1 MGEGGGDAAE
11 GAKAGVAVGDDGEVE
26 VLIGLR
32 LVGADDDVGNPSPA
46 HFLKEPLDD
55 GAAVGKLNEAL
66 FPPAKPRGFAARQDG
81 GGDMGGGGLW
91 PWLGRHCCVT
101 GGLV

>member
-1 MGEGGGDAAE
+1 MGESGGDAAE

-32 LVGADDDVGNPSPA
+32 LVGADDDVGDPSPA
-46 HFLKEPLDD
+46 HFLDEPLDD
-55 GAAVGKLNEAL
+55 GAPPWELNEA
-66 FPPAKPRGFAARQDG
+66 FRPPTETRGLAARQDG
-81 GGDMGGGGLW
+81 GGDVGRGRLW
-91 PWLGRHCCVT
+91 PWLGGHGCVT